1 MKREIMKNK
10 HKIKNIL
17 THPVTNGPGPPTRPA
32 RKLSAARAGGAALS
46 GV

>member
-1 MKREIMKNK
+1 MKTEKMKK
-10 HKIKNIL
+10 KRKIKNVL
-17 THPVTNGPGPPTRPA
+17 AHPVINGPGPPTRPA